1 MKISRVVIKN
11 FRSLE
16 SVDVSLS
23 EMASL
28 VIGENNT
35 GKSNFIHAIRL
46 CLDYSLPSS
55 YRMLG
60 RDDVY
65 SAVNQ
70 AAPFQIFVGIEFTG
84 FKGNDNEEAMLYGA
98 TTSDNTARIF
108 YRFRPKRKI
117 REELESGA
125 LTASLTIDDYVW
137 ELFCGGNPDIDL
149 AEIEWNMDSGD
160 FNAVKFDMQSLQS
173 YLVVYLPALRDVETD
188 LQHSRK
194 SSLLK
199 LVDASDISREQQE
212 KIVEAVKSA
221 NTSVE
226 ALPSVK
232 GIATSIDKSLKELT
246 GTAFGLDVDLGLSSP
261 SFHSIVRNLI
271 ILLSNHML
279 KDFEPRRNGL
289 GLNNILYI
297 SMLIEQF
304 RKRIEKGKSAG
315 QLILIEEPEAHL
327 HPQLQ
332 STFFSAIREM
342 PFQSI
347 ATTHSTQISSKAPLS
362 SYITLTTRS
371 NASTY
376 VAAPTGTGSLS
387 KQEIADLERYLDATK
402 SNLLFARNVMLV
414 EGAAEL
420 ILIPALVRK
429 VLKID
434 LEREGISLVAIHGT
448 HFSAFSKLFAD
459 RCLPKRCAIVADAD
473 MDDAD
478 FPTTEDT
485 PEKENLSVLEGAYV
499 KCFLG
504 QTTLEREI
512 THSNNL
518 DMLIAATSDLG
529 APKIKKQL
537 EIANLLGGEVRGEI
551 KDKVLRTAIR
561 FGKARFAQ
569 TTARHVNKASFIP
582 KYIEDAVKWL
592 LEK

>member
-16 SVDVSLS
+16 SVDISLS
-23 EMASL
+23 EMATL

-46 CLDYSLPSS
+46 CLDYSLSSS
-55 YRMLG
+55 YRTLG

-65 SAVNQ
+65 SAVDQ
-70 AAPFQIFVGIEFTG
+70 TAPFQVFVGIEFTD

-98 TTSDNTARIF
+98 TTSDNVARIF

-117 REELESGA
+117 REELENGS
-125 LTASLTIDDYVW
+125 LTAPLTIEDYVW

-160 FNAVKFDMQSLQS
+160 FNAVKFDLQSLQS

-194 SSLLK
+194 SSLLR

-221 NTSVE
+221 NMSVE
-226 ALPSVK
+226 ALPSIK

-261 SFHSIVRNLI
+261 SFQSIVRNLI

-289 GLNNILYI
+289 GLNNMLYV

-315 QLILIEEPEAHL
+315 QLILVEEPEAHL

-347 ATTHSTQISSKAPLS
+347 ATTHSTQISSKAPLA
-362 SYITLTTRS
+362 SYITLTTHNS
-371 NASTY
+371 GPTY
-376 VAAPTGTGSLS
+376 VAVPTATGALNE
-387 KQEIADLERYLDATK
+387 QEISDLERYLDATK
-402 SNLLFARNVMLV
+402 SNLLFARKVMLV

-420 ILIPALVRK
+420 ILIPALIK
-429 VLKID
+429 KILGID
-434 LEREGISLVAIHGT
+434 LEREGVSLIAIHGT
-448 HFSAFSKLFAD
+448 HFSAFSKLFNN
-459 RCLPKRCAIVADAD
+459 RCLPKKCAIVADAD

-478 FPTTEDT
+478 FSEDDDIPT
-485 PEKENLSVLEGAYV
+485 KESLSELEGQYV

-504 QTTLEREI
+504 PTTLEREI
-512 THSNNL
+512 THDANL
-518 DMLIAATSDLG
+518 TMLIAAMDDLG
-529 APKIKKQL
+529 APKIKASL
-537 EIANLLGGEVRGEI
+537 EMDELLGVGTET

-569 TTARHVNKASFIP
+569 TAARHVDKASFVP

-592 LEK
+592 LEN